1 MRINQ
6 KEQSAIVDAVKK
18 FDNSAKIWLF
28 GSRADNS
35 KKGGDIDI
43 AVLSE
48 RISRKNKYQII
59 YDIEKQIGEQKIDF
73 VLSKDYSKPFFK
85 MATETGVRIDK

>member
-1 MRINQ
+1 MRLNS
-6 KEQSAIVDAVKK
+6 KEQSAIVNSVKRI
-18 FDNSAKIWLF
+18 DDSAKIWLF
-28 GSRADNS
+28 GSRADDT

-48 RISRKNKYQII
+48 KISRKNKFKII

-73 VLSKDYSKPFFK
+73 VVSADYSKPFFR
-85 MATETGVRIDK
+85 MAAESGVRID